1 MNETSAHTHSDSHSW
16 SQLAHTCP
24 PKRSATERVADF
36 LEIYGP
42 YDEVTAREQA
52 SRCLQCPEP
61 MCVTGCPLGNRIP
74 EWMLLTAEGQF
85 LEAAAISRSAN
96 NLAEICARVCPKE
109 RLCEGTCILNGQA
122 EPVSIGAI
130 EQFINEYAFAHGAV
144 GATPMPPNG
153 LRVAVVGSG
162 PGGLACADE
171 LLQRGYAVTVF
182 DSRLVPG
189 GLLVSGI
196 PAFKLDRSIVHRR
209 VQLLERLGAVFRLG
223 VTIGTD
229 LTLSEL
235 REGFDA
241 IFLGFGAQK
250 ARSLE
255 VPGADLP
262 GVAQAISFIIQK
274 SAQAPLDTATLEVAG
289 KRVVVVGGGDT
300 AMDCLRTAIRC
311 GAREATCVY
320 RRDESSMPCGRSEY
334 ENAVEE
340 GARFLF
346 QAMPVAI
353 LDAGRGGVAGLRLV
367 KTELGALDAT
377 GRPSFAPQPGTDFEM
392 EADLVVQ
399 ALGFNPV
406 SFERCNDLRD
416 IAISETGGLV
426 VDANRMTNIPGVFAG
441 GDIVR
446 GPSLVVSAVRD
457 ARRAAAGIHAYLFA
471 RKVGDMG
478 LSQADQ
484 FTP

>member
-1 MNETSAHTHSDSHSW
+1 MNEATPHNDNVTHAWCELTHIP
-16 SQLAHTCP
+16 P

-144 GATPMPPNG
+144 ETTPAPPNG

-171 LLQRGYAVTVF
+171 LLRRGYAVTIF
-182 DSRLVPG
+182 DCRLVPG

-223 VTIGTD
+223 VTIGSD
-229 LTLSEL
+229 ITLGEL

-250 ARSLE
+250 ARSL
-255 VPGADLP
+255 DLP
-262 GVAQAISFIIQK
+262 GKDLQGVVQAISFIIQK
-274 SAQAPLDTATLEVAG
+274 SAQAPLDTSSLEIAG

-311 GAREATCVY
+311 GARDVVCVY
-320 RRDESSMPCGRSEY
+320 RRDQSSMPCGRREY
-334 ENAVEE
+334 ENALEE

-346 QAMPVAI
+346 QAMPVAM
-353 LDAGRGGVAGLRLV
+353 LDNGRGSVAGLRLL
-367 KTELGALDAT
+367 KTDLGSPDAT
-377 GRPSFAPQPGTDFEM
+377 GRPAFIPRPGTEFDL
-392 EADLVVQ
+392 EADLAIL

-406 SFERCNDLRD
+406 SFERWNDLRD
-416 IAISETGGLV
+416 LAISETGGLV
-426 VDANRMTNIPGVFAG
+426 VDANRMTNIPGIFAG

-457 ARRAAAGIHAYLFA
+457 ARRAAAGIHSYLFA